1 MSTIAFKKFRRRRR
15 LKRAIICIGVSICG
29 YLLIRIFY
37 GESAIIGFL
46 IWLLAYGICL
56 LIGPPLFALVRRLI
70 SSEYERAER
79 HSEEIGDQL
88 IFEAFGEKPLRK
100 LHFEDGYRLVMHA
113 IDICKELLQSE
124 ATKTRP
130 DLQYHLL
137 IRLAHSYV
145 KDGQPR
151 KAIENLQAALSIRPN
166 SLIANHMMARVYE
179 KMGKGNEA
187 IAHYELA
194 QEDETISS
202 TLKAYL
208 VEQIQRI
215 KVNGPREKGPFD
227 DTGLMWMGVR

>member
-1 MSTIAFKKFRRRRR
+1 MSTIAYTKFRRRRTQ
-15 LKRAIICIGVSICG
+15 KRAIICIGVSICG

-46 IWLLAYGICL
+46 VWLLAYGIIL
-56 LIGPPLFALVRRLI
+56 LIGPPLFALVKRLI

-79 HSEEIGDQL
+79 HSEEMGDQF

-100 LHFEDGYRLVMHA
+100 LHSEDGNRLVTHA

-130 DLQYHLL
+130 DLQYYLQ
-137 IRLAHSYV
+137 IRLAHGYV

-151 KAIENLQAALSIRPN
+151 QASESLQAALSIRPD
-166 SLIANHMMARVYE
+166 SLIANHMMARLYE
-179 KMGKGNEA
+179 KIGKGNEA

-202 TLKAYL
+202 TLKTYL
-208 VEQIQRI
+208 AEQIQRI

-227 DTGLMWMGVR
+227 DSGLMWMGGR